1 LVQRQLSLPYQ
12 SGFDLITTDEGFK
25 NIPTELYF
33 ILYIYIYIYIEK
45 LKKEFEKLEFHTEI
59 Y

>member
-1 LVQRQLSLPYQ
+1 MYQTVTAFTLPITYTAEYSFEWVILAIWPYQ

-33 ILYIYIYIYIEK
+33 TY
-45 LKKEFEKLEFHTEI
+45 FG
-59 Y
+59 